1 LAAPCVAVVGG
12 GLAGLTAALELKD
25 AGLHVELFERS
36 RLLGGRA
43 TSFELDGRVVDNGQ
57 HVYLACCTQFIR
69 FVERTGMGSALH
81 LQDRF
86 DVVVYSK
93 NAERSEL
100 RAADLPAPF
109 HLLASF
115 AGYKHLPA
123 RGKFEIARALISLRL
138 NPRSAREDMSFA
150 QWLRL
155 QRQGAQT
162 IRSFWEP
169 FMVPALNAPLERMNA
184 AEAAFVISTAF
195 LRDRGAARFGYSTV
209 PLAQIMESA
218 ASRLDKVHRS
228 SAVFV
233 MESDPQNIV
242 LRTAEDEL
250 RFDAAVLAVP
260 PRSLAKL
267 LGEPTR
273 FGVPSLDV
281 YEPFAI
287 MDVHLWYEAQQSLGF
302 EFASILDSP
311 VQWVFKKG
319 DGYLCCSIS
328 AADEL
333 VNRPTTDM
341 VEVAWNEVRT
351 ALPELA
357 GARLLRGA
365 ATRNPEGTYLAQP
378 GAPRPAS
385 RTTLPNLA
393 IAGAWT
399 ATGWPDTM
407 ESAVR
412 SGFEAARIIDS
423 RHPGRTEQQHKA
435 IHA

>member
-1 LAAPCVAVVGG
+1 MTAPCAAVVGG
-12 GLAGLTAALELKD
+12 GLAGLAAALDLKD
-25 AGLHVELFERS
+25 AGWHVELFERS

-43 TSFELDGRVVDNGQ
+43 TSFELEGHVVDNGQ
-57 HVYLACCTQFIR
+57 HVYLACCTEFIR
-69 FVERTGMGSALH
+69 FVERAGMGDALH
-81 LQDRF
+81 TQERF

-93 NAERSEL
+93 GGLRSEL

-109 HLLASF
+109 HLMASF
-115 AGYKHLPA
+115 AGYKHLPLS
-123 RGKFEIARALISLRL
+123 GKLEIARALLSLRL
-138 NPRSAREDMSFA
+138 KPRSAREDLSFA
-150 QWLRL
+150 QWLRM
-155 QRQGAQT
+155 QGQGAQT

-195 LRDRGAARFGYSTV
+195 LHDRGAARFGYSTV

-218 ASRLDKVHRS
+218 AARLDSVYRS

-233 MESDPQNIV
+233 MEADAAGIAF
-242 LRTAEDEL
+242 RTAEDEL

-267 LGEPTR
+267 LGEPSR
-273 FGVPSLDV
+273 FGVPPLDV

-287 MDVHLWYEAQQSLGF
+287 MDVHLWYEGGNLDF
-302 EFASILDSP
+302 EFAAILDSP
-311 VQWVFKKG
+311 VQWVFRKG
-319 DGYLCCSIS
+319 EGYLCCSIS

-333 VNRPTTDM
+333 VSKPTTDM
-341 VEVAWNEVRT
+341 VAVAWQEVQA
-351 ALPELA
+351 ALPQLA

-365 ATRNPEGTYLAQP
+365 ATRNPEGTYLAKP
-378 GAPRPAS
+378 GTARPGPA
-385 RTTLPNLA
+385 TLLPNLA
-393 IAGAWT
+393 VAGAWT

-412 SGFEAARIIDS
+412 SGRAAAQVLLGGVRS
-423 RHPGRTEQQHKA
+423 TARST
-435 IHA
+435 

>member
-12 GLAGLTAALELKD
+12 GLAGLSAALELKD
-25 AGLHVELFERS
+25 AGWHVELFERS

-57 HVYLACCTQFIR
+57 HVYLACCSEFVR
-69 FVERTGMGSALH
+69 FVQRAGMGEALH

-86 DVVVYSK
+86 DVVVYSRTG
-93 NAERSEL
+93 ERSRL

-109 HLLASF
+109 HLIASF
-115 AGYKHLPA
+115 AGYKHLPLS
-123 RGKFEIARALISLRL
+123 GKLEIARALFTLRT
-138 NPRSAREDMSFA
+138 NPRSAREDSSFMH
-150 QWLRL
+150 WLEQ

-169 FMVPALNAPLERMNA
+169 FMVPALNAPLERVNA

-195 LRDRGAARFGYSTV
+195 LHDRNAARFGYTTV
-209 PLAQIMESA
+209 PLAQIMERA
-218 ASRLDKVHRS
+218 AAKLDAVHRR
-228 SAVFV
+228 SAVLV
-233 MESDPQNIV
+233 MEADPEGIG

-250 RFDAAVLAVP
+250 RYDAVVLAIP
-260 PRSLAKL
+260 PRALAKM
-267 LGEPTR
+267 LGDPAR
-273 FGVPSLDV
+273 FGVPALDV

-287 MDVHLWYEAQQSLGF
+287 MDVHLWYEGAAPDF
-302 EFASILDSP
+302 EFAAILGSP

-319 DGYLCCSIS
+319 EGYLCCSIS

-333 VNRPTTDM
+333 VSKPTTDM
-341 VEVAWNEVRT
+341 VRVAWAEVRA

-357 GARLLRGA
+357 GARLVRGA
-365 ATRNPEGTYLAQP
+365 ATRTPEGTYLALP
-378 GAPRPAS
+378 GAPRPAAK
-385 RTTLPNLA
+385 TALPNLA
-393 IAGAWT
+393 VAGAWT

-412 SGFEAARIIDS
+412 SGLSAARVLLEQ
-423 RHPGRTEQQHKA
+423 RKNGRAQELA
-435 IHA
+435 PSI

>member
-1 LAAPCVAVVGG
+1 MAAPCVAVVGG
-12 GLAGLTAALELKD
+12 GLAGLSAALDLKD
-25 AGLHVELFERS
+25 AGWHVELFERS

-43 TSFELDGRVVDNGQ
+43 TSFELEGHVVDNGQ
-57 HVYLACCTQFIR
+57 HVYLACCTEFIR
-69 FVERTGMGSALH
+69 FVERAGMGSALH
-81 LQDRF
+81 TQDRF

-93 NAERSEL
+93 SGEASRL

-115 AGYKHLPA
+115 AGYKHLPLS
-123 RGKFEIARALISLRL
+123 GKFEIARALLSLRL
-138 NPRSAREDMSFA
+138 NPKSAREDLSFA

-195 LRDRGAARFGYSTV
+195 LHDRGAARFGYSTV
-209 PLAQIMESA
+209 PLAQIMDSA
-218 ASRLDKVHRS
+218 AARLDRVYRS

-233 MESDPQNIV
+233 MEADPQGIA

-267 LGEPTR
+267 LGEPSR
-273 FGVPSLDV
+273 FGVPALDV

-287 MDVHLWYEAQQSLGF
+287 MDVHLWYEGGALDF
-302 EFASILDSP
+302 EFAAILDSP

-319 DGYLCCSIS
+319 EGYLCCSIS

-333 VNRPTTDM
+333 VNKPTTDM
-341 VEVAWNEVRT
+341 VAVAWEEVRC
-351 ALPELA
+351 ALPQLA

-365 ATRNPEGTYLAQP
+365 ATRNPEGTYLAKPGVARP
-378 GAPRPAS
+378 GAA
-385 RTTLPNLA
+385 TTLPNLA
-393 IAGAWT
+393 VAGAWT

-412 SGFEAARIIDS
+412 SGRAAAQVLLGGATSTRSI
-423 RHPGRTEQQHKA
+423 
-435 IHA
+435 

>member
-1 LAAPCVAVVGG
+1 MAAPCVAVVGG
-12 GLAGLTAALELKD
+12 GLAGLCAALELKD
-25 AGLHVELFERS
+25 AGWHVELFERS

-43 TSFELDGRVVDNGQ
+43 TSFEVDGHVVDNGQ
-57 HVYLACCTQFIR
+57 HVYLACCTEFIR
-69 FVERTGMGSALH
+69 FVQRAGKADALH
-81 LQDRF
+81 MQDRF
-86 DVVVYSK
+86 GVVVYSK
-93 NAERSEL
+93 SGERADL

-115 AGYKHLPA
+115 AGYKHLPLS
-123 RGKFEIARALISLRL
+123 GKMEIARALISLRM
-138 NPRSAREDMSFA
+138 NPSSAREDLSFA
-150 QWLRL
+150 QWLAMHG
-155 QRQGAQT
+155 QGAQT

-195 LRDRGAARFGYSTV
+195 LRDRGAARFGYTTV

-218 ASRLDKVHRS
+218 AARLDKVHRS

-233 MESDPQNIV
+233 MEADPHGIA
-242 LRTAEDEL
+242 LRTTEDEL

-260 PRSLAKL
+260 PRALAKL
-267 LGEPTR
+267 LGEPSR
-273 FGVPSLDV
+273 FGVPPLDV

-287 MDVHLWYEAQQSLGF
+287 MDVHLWYEAQQEDVGF
-302 EFASILDSP
+302 EFAAILDSP

-319 DGYLCCSIS
+319 EGYLCCSMS

-333 VNRPTTDM
+333 VSKPTTDM
-341 VEVAWNEVRT
+341 VAVAWAQVQA
-351 ALPELA
+351 ALPALA

-365 ATRNPEGTYLAQP
+365 ATRNPEGTYLAKP
-378 GAPRPAS
+378 GSPRPSA

-393 IAGAWT
+393 VAGAWT

-412 SGFEAARIIDS
+412 SGLAAARVLLEGEKLRSI
-423 RHPGRTEQQHKA
+423 
-435 IHA
+435 

>member
-1 LAAPCVAVVGG
+1 MAAPCVAVVGG
-12 GLAGLTAALELKD
+12 GLAGLSAALELKD
-25 AGLHVELFERS
+25 AGWHVELFERS

-43 TSFELDGRVVDNGQ
+43 TSFEVDGHVVDNGQ
-57 HVYLACCTQFIR
+57 HVYLACCTEFIR
-69 FVERTGMGSALH
+69 FVQRAGKADALH

-93 NAERSEL
+93 GGERADL

-115 AGYKHLPA
+115 AGYKHLPL
-123 RGKFEIARALISLRL
+123 RGKMEIARALVSLRM
-138 NPRSAREDMSFA
+138 NPRSAREDLSFA
-150 QWLRL
+150 QWLAMHG
-155 QRQGAQT
+155 QGAQT

-195 LRDRGAARFGYSTV
+195 LHDRGAARFGYTTV

-218 ASRLDKVHRS
+218 AARLDKVYRS

-233 MESDPQNIV
+233 MEADPHGIA
-242 LRTAEDEL
+242 LRTTEDEL

-260 PRSLAKL
+260 PRALAKL
-267 LGEPTR
+267 LGEPSR
-273 FGVPSLDV
+273 FGVPPLDV

-287 MDVHLWYEAQQSLGF
+287 MDVHLWYEAQQEVDF
-302 EFASILDSP
+302 EFAAILDSP

-319 DGYLCCSIS
+319 EGYLCCSIS

-333 VNRPTTDM
+333 VSKPTTDM
-341 VEVAWNEVRT
+341 VAVAWAQVQA
-351 ALPELA
+351 ALPALA
-357 GARLLRGA
+357 GARLIRGA
-365 ATRNPEGTYLAQP
+365 ATRNPEGTYLAKP
-378 GAPRPAS
+378 GSPRPSA
-385 RTTLPNLA
+385 RTALPNLA
-393 IAGAWT
+393 VAGAWT

-412 SGFEAARIIDS
+412 SGLAAARILLEGETLPTRS
-423 RHPGRTEQQHKA
+423 T
-435 IHA
+435 